1 MIGKR
6 DILTALFAAV
16 LLAGCATG
24 PKYDT
29 SAIDLSIT
37 PQQAVVE
44 SEALQGAQVLWGGI
58 IIASA
63 NLKEVTQFEILA
75 YPLDSSQKPLVD
87 KTALGRFFAQQVD
100 YLETSDYTQG
110 RLITV
115 NGILQDKKTGRIGD
129 SEYTYPLVN
138 INQHYLWPRQNDTS
152 DASIRFGI
160 GVMIHN

>member
-6 DILTALFAAV
+6 DILTLLFFAV
-16 LLAGCATG
+16 LLAACATG

-44 SEALQGAQVLWGGI
+44 SEALQGDQVLWGGI

-63 NLKEVTQFEILA
+63 NLKEVTQFEVLA
-75 YPLDSSQKPLVD
+75 YPLDSSQRPLVD
-87 KTALGRFFAQQVD
+87 KTPLGRFLAQQED
-100 YLETSDYTQG
+100 YLETTDYTQG
-110 RLITV
+110 RLITIR
-115 NGILQDKKTGRIGD
+115 GILQGTNSGKIGE
-129 SEYTYPLVN
+129 SEYTYPLVK
-138 INQHYLWPRQNDTS
+138 INEHYLWSKQNDTPDTS
-152 DASIRFGI
+152 FRFGI